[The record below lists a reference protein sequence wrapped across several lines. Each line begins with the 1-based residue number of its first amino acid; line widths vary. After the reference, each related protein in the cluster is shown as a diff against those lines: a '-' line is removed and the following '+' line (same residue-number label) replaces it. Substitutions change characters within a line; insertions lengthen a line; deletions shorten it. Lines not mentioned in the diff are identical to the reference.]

1 MQITSR
7 GRRGISVTKGI
18 NLDIT
23 NRCLLQCSKCSR
35 TLNMGLTKQGRDMSP
50 EAMHKICQYYSHIS
64 FCGQRGDPI
73 YHPKFIEL
81 LEICNHYDLEHLEI
95 NTNGTGKSPE
105 WWKKAA
111 LINLDY
117 NWIFALDGLPHQ
129 SHLYRVNQ
137 DGEQVFKI
145 MKYLRH
151 FGVRVHWR
159 YIAFKYNENSIEEAK
174 ELAKKHR
181 INFELVVS
189 SRWDG
194 PNDPLRPINPELSR
208 IRDDYVKT

>member
-1 MQITSR
+1 MTR
-7 GRRGISVTKGI
+7 PI

-35 TLNMGLTKQGRDMSP
+35 TLNMGLTKQGGDMSP
-50 EAMHKICQYYSHIS
+50 ESMHKICKYYSHIS

-81 LEICNHYDLEHLEI
+81 LEICNNYDLSHVEI
-95 NTNGTGKSPE
+95 NTNGTGKSPQ

-111 LINLDY
+111 LINRDY
-117 NWIFALDGLPHQ
+117 DWAFALDGLPHK

-145 MKYLRH
+145 MKYLRR
-151 FGVRVHWR
+151 FDVRVHWR
-159 YIAFKYNENSIEEAK
+159 YIAFKYNEHDISVAK
-174 ELAKKHR
+174 KLAKKYG
-181 INFELVVS
+181 IKFELVVS

-194 PNDPLRPINPELSR
+194 PDDPLRPVQPNLSIDR
-208 IRDDYVKT
+208 GKYESPYDVKA